1 MYPDPVFYEANSDYT
16 SWYLDTAKVPCE
28 QFHNHLEIVVNYK
41 RKSSDKTYETCN
53 KWRKTY
59 FVLSDMGM
67 KFIFPKSTKREK
79 HLKQGLFR
87 SRNECNIS
95 Q

>member
-28 QFHNHLEIVVNYK
+28 QFPNHLEIVVNYK

-53 KWRKTY
+53 KGRKTY
-59 FVLSDMGM
+59 FALSDLGM
-67 KFIFPKSTKREK
+67 KFIFPNTSSHLYKKRK
-79 HLKQGLFR
+79 TLKTRPL
-87 SRNECNIS
+87 SIKK
-95 Q
+95 

>member
-41 RKSSDKTYETCN
+41 RKSSDKTYETYN
-53 KWRKTY
+53 K
-59 FVLSDMGM
+59 
-67 KFIFPKSTKREK
+67 
-79 HLKQGLFR
+79 
-87 SRNECNIS
+87 
-95 Q
+95 